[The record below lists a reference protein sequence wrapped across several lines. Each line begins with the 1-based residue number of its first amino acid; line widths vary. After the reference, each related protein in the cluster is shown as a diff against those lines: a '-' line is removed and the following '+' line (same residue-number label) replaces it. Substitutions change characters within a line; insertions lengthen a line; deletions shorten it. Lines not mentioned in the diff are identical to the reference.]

1 LNAIQNSTGYLA
13 RNWRGCVIAGTLP
26 TASAIRML
34 NTPGIAGH
42 LTVPSRRYR
51 SGHEISNAPECFVRF
66 AEKILT
72 RSSSVTKSVDLSMA
86 IKEQFDLF

>member
-1 LNAIQNSTGYLA
+1 
-13 RNWRGCVIAGTLP
+13 VIAGTLP

-34 NTPGIAGH
+34 NTPGIAADD
-42 LTVPSRRYR
+42 LTLQIIPR